1 MKCVLLTQTIGWS
14 YQPMTKKKKQP
25 YFPNNWEAINA
36 APAEYFDSLPFEQ
49 FMDWKLAGW
58 EIPSS
63 VSCIIRETNVKTGK
77 VKEHVYQRMSAA
89 QNKARQIMAKG
100 ESEFLV
106 CTPDE
111 IHLMQPRYMEDY
123 DDPLA

>member
-1 MKCVLLTQTIGWS
+1 MM
-14 YQPMTKKKKQP
+14 PKKKKKP
-25 YFPNNWEAINA
+25 YFPNNWEAIAA

-63 VSCIIRETNVKTGK
+63 VSCIIRETNVRTGK
-77 VKEHVYQRMSAA
+77 VKEHVYQRMHAA
-89 QNKARQIMAKG
+89 QNKARELMDIG

-111 IHLMQPRYMEDY
+111 IHLMTPRYLEESPY

>member
-1 MKCVLLTQTIGWS
+1 MS
-14 YQPMTKKKKQP
+14 KKKKKP
-25 YFPNNWEAINA
+25 YFPNNWEAIAA

-77 VKEHVYQRMSAA
+77 VKEYVYQRMSAA
-89 QNKARQIMAKG
+89 QNKAKQLMAVG
-100 ESEFLV
+100 ECEFLV
-106 CTPDE
+106 CTEDE
-111 IHLMQPRYMEDY
+111 IHLMTPKYLEDY
-123 DDPLA
+123 DDPLY

>member
-1 MKCVLLTQTIGWS
+1 
-14 YQPMTKKKKQP
+14 MTKKKKKRD
-25 YFPNNWEAINA
+25 YFPNNWDAIHS
-36 APAEYFDSLPFEQ
+36 APAEYFESLPFEQ

-63 VSCIIRETNVKTGK
+63 ISCIIRENNLKTGK
-77 VKEHVYQRMSAA
+77 VKEYVYSRAHAA
-89 QNKARQIMAKG
+89 KNKAREIMDMG

-106 CTPDE
+106 CTHDE
-111 IHLMQPRYMEDY
+111 IHLMQPKYSLEDPY

>member
-1 MKCVLLTQTIGWS
+1 MPKN
-14 YQPMTKKKKQP
+14 KP
-25 YFPNNWEAINA
+25 YFPNNWEAIA
-36 APAEYFDSLPFEQ
+36 STPAEYFDSLPFEQ

-63 VSCIIRETNVKTGK
+63 ISCIIREKNVKTGK
-77 VKEHVYQRMSAA
+77 VKEHVYQRMHAA
-89 QNKARQIMAKG
+89 KNKARELMDIG

-111 IHLMQPRYMEDY
+111 IHLMTPKYLEESPY